1 MNILKNIIDPFLARM
16 SGKNHKPLINPQPE
30 ELPLFHRQTPL
41 LSFGSGQ
48 DFTLGQAYEGIAILG
63 STGSGKT
70 SGSGASLAL
79 SFLRMG
85 FGGLILTAKPD
96 DVTLWQRYAEMTD
109 RELTIVGPGSGYF
122 FNFLAWEVARG
133 RVDAGLA
140 HNLAELFV
148 AIAETVQGKSGAI
161 EAYWMNALKQLLRMA
176 IILVVISESE
186 VSLPVLLDI
195 IMSAPHSREEA
206 NDEEWKKH
214 SFCWKCIERCGIK
227 KAPENEADFEHTKR
241 YWLREFP
248 SLGDRTRSSIVSMF
262 TVSADCFLTGD
273 MRKFFCTHLN
283 ILPEETHTGRL
294 LLFNCPVETFNE
306 TGMAAQMLFK
316 HCWQRATACREP
328 EKDGG
333 IPVFLWADEAQ
344 YFVSNS
350 DLHYQ
355 ATARSKRACTVYLSQ
370 NLPTLYD
377 RVGHDKANSL
387 LGNLQNKIFHA
398 QGDHVTNTYAADTI
412 ARTVTNRSSTNISA
426 SGTSFG
432 TSETVDYT
440 VPPAE
445 FQRLRRGGEENNFF
459 VDAYIF
465 QAGRKWP
472 STGESYIKT
481 TFRQPNQH

>member
-1 MNILKNIIDPFLARM
+1 MNTLKNIVDPFLARM
-16 SGKNHKPLINPQPE
+16 SGKNHKPPLNHQPE

-48 DFTLGQAYEGIAILG
+48 DFTLGQAYEGTAILG

-70 SGSGASLAL
+70 TSSGRSLAL
-79 SFLRMG
+79 SFLRTG

-96 DVTLWQRYAEMTD
+96 DVTLWKRYAEMTD

-122 FNFLAWEVARG
+122 FNFLLWELARAWQ
-133 RVDAGLA
+133 DAGIT

-148 AIAETVQGKSGAI
+148 AIAEAVQGKSGGM
-161 EAYWMNALKQLLRMA
+161 EAYWMNALKQLLRRA
-176 IILVVISESE
+176 IDLVVISKVEM
-186 VSLPVLLDI
+186 SLPVLLDI
-195 IMSAPHSREEA
+195 IMSAPHSWEEA
-206 NDEEWKKH
+206 NSEEWKKT
-214 SFCWKCIERCGIK
+214 SFCLRCIE
-227 KAPENEADFEHTKR
+227 KANLEKTAENESDFEHTKR
-241 YWLREFP
+241 YWLKEFAR
-248 SLGDRTRSSIVSMF
+248 LGDRTRSSIVSMF
-262 TVSADCFLTGD
+262 TVIADSFLTGP
-273 MRKFFCTHLN
+273 MRKLFCTRLN
-283 ILPEETHTGRL
+283 ILPEETHTGKL
-294 LLFNCPVETFNE
+294 IVLNCPVETFNE

-316 HCWQRATACREP
+316 HCWQRATARREP

-344 YFVSNS
+344 YFVSSKS
-350 DLHYQ
+350 DLQFQ
-355 ATARSKRACTVYLSQ
+355 ATARSKRAATVYLSQ

-377 RVGHDKANSL
+377 RVGQDKANAL

-426 SGTSFG
+426 SGTSYG
-432 TSETVDYT
+432 TSETVDYA

-445 FQRLRRGGEENNFF
+445 FQRLRRGGEENGFL

-472 STGESYIKT
+472 STGESYIKA
-481 TFRQPNQH
+481 TFRQFN